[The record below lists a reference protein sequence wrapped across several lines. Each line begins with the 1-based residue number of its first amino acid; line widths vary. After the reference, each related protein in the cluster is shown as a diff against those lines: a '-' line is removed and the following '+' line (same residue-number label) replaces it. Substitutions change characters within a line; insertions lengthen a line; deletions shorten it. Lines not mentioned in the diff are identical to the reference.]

1 MADIILSEKID
12 IVEKPTS
19 TKNIDEKA
27 LKLLKDR
34 QQEYKI
40 AAIAWK
46 RAGNMKEAL
55 QLLNIAKHFD
65 IVISAVNEGETVDL
79 SDMPLS
85 PNIPDSTTIISSNE
99 KSEKTENERQ
109 GKSST
114 DITSAGKFL

>member
-1 MADIILSEKID
+1 MTDIILPEKID
-12 IVEKPTS
+12 IVEEPTS
-19 TKNIDEKA
+19 TKNIDEEA

-65 IVISAVNEGETVDL
+65 IVISAVNKGETVDL

-85 PNIPDSTTIISSNE
+85 PNIPDSTIIISSDE
-99 KSEKTENERQ
+99 KSEKIENEKQ
-109 GKSST
+109 EKSSI
-114 DITSAGKFL
+114 DIIPGKFL